1 MIRAILGVALFPLSA
16 ALAWGAAKA
25 LAGVALGAA
34 EAAPFVAGGGLVAAA
49 WLIGRALSAESGAS
63 SWPLR
68 AARWLYVLGHE
79 LTHALAAWSRGGQV
93 FSIKVGENGG
103 HVDVSQSGAF
113 VALAPYCV
121 PFHALGVV
129 VGYRLLLWLRPQ
141 ARAETLFL
149 FLIGGALAF
158 HALMTWE
165 TLTQVKQPDL
175 EDAGGSVFSFALIG
189 MANGLIVLLLL
200 KTLFP
205 ESVALTSSVKAAGLA
220 AWWFWTKAW
229 TLAWPAAKDLWRRAR
244 A

>member
-1 MIRAILGVALFPLSA
+1 MIRALLGVALFPLSA

-34 EAAPFVAGGGLVAAA
+34 EAAPFVAGGGLVTAA
-49 WLIGRALSAESGAS
+49 WLIGRTLSADSGAVG
-63 SWPLR
+63 WPLR
-68 AARWLYVLGHE
+68 VARWLYVLGHE
-79 LTHALAAWSRGGQV
+79 LTHALAAWSRGGKV
-93 FSIKVGENGG
+93 FSMKVGENGG
-103 HVDVSQSGAF
+103 HVDVSHSGAF

-165 TLTQVKQPDL
+165 SLTDVRQPDL
-175 EDAGGSVFSFALIG
+175 DAAGGPVFSLAVIVA
-189 MANGLIVLLLL
+189 ANGLLALAAL
-200 KTLFP
+200 KVLFP
-205 ESVALTSSVKAAGLA
+205 ASVDFSGAATA
-220 AWWFWTKAW
+220 AAMQARDFWTGAW
-229 TLAWPAAKDLWRRAR
+229 DLVVRAVRAARGKGA
-244 A
+244 

>member
-1 MIRAILGVALFPLSA
+1 MIRALLGVALFPLSA

-25 LAGVALGAA
+25 LAGVALGTAD
-34 EAAPFVAGGGLVAAA
+34 AAPFVAGGGLVAAA
-49 WLIGRALSAESGAS
+49 WLIGRTLSAESGAAA
-63 SWPLR
+63 WPLR

-79 LTHALAAWSRGGQV
+79 LTHALAAWSRGGKV

-165 TLTQVKQPDL
+165 SLTDVRQPDL
-175 EDAGGSVFSFALIG
+175 DAAGGPVFSLAVIVA
-189 MANGLIVLLLL
+189 ANGLLALGAL
-200 KTLFP
+200 KVLFP
-205 ESVALTSSVKAAGLA
+205 ASVDFSGAAGA
-220 AWWFWTKAW
+220 AAGQARDFWTGAW
-229 TLAWPAAKDLWRRAR
+229 GLGAR
-244 A
+244 AVHAVRGKGA